1 MKNRSRRRFLAAA
14 AAGAIAVHV
23 RTVSAALPKIAVLD
37 PLVQKITGGA
47 PLQEGR
53 VTLDIPSLSDNGH
66 SVPLKITVASAM
78 NDRDHVRA
86 IHVLSEKNPRPVIAT
101 YHLGPRAGRAEIST
115 RVRLNG
121 EQDILVVAAMAD
133 GSFQAAT
140 AHVIVTETACLDAT

>member
-14 AAGAIAVHV
+14 AAGALAAHV
-23 RTVSAALPKIAVLD
+23 RVSAAAIPKIEVLE
-37 PLVQKITGGA
+37 PLVQKITAGA

-66 SVPLKITVASAM
+66 AVPLKITVDSAM
-78 NDRDHVRA
+78 SERDHVRA

-101 YHLGPRAGRAEIST
+101 YHLGPRNGRAEITT

-121 EQDILVVAAMAD
+121 EQRILVIAAMAD
-133 GSFQAAT
+133 GSFHAAT
-140 AHVIVTETACLDAT
+140 ASVLVTETACLDAT

>member
-1 MKNRSRRRFLAAA
+1 MKSSSRRRFLAAA

-23 RTVSAALPKIAVLD
+23 RPASAALPKIEVLD

-47 PLQEGR
+47 PLQEGK
-53 VTLDIPSLSDNGH
+53 VTLEIPSLSDNGH
-66 SVPLKITVASAM
+66 SVPLKISVSSAM
-78 NDRDHVRA
+78 NERDHVRA
-86 IHVLSEKNPRPVIAT
+86 IHVLSEKNPRPVIAI

-121 EQDILVVAAMAD
+121 EQNILVVAAMAD